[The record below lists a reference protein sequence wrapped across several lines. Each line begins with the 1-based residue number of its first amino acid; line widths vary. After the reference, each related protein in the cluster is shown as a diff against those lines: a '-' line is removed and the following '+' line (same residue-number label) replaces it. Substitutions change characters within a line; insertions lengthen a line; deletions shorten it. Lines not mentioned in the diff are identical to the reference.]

1 MCVCVCERERRI
13 SKKEEKGLKEELPP
27 KVLKGDLFIGM
38 SCRVSLQNE
47 KKIFERKK
55 NLREK
60 NNNQPLYF

>member
-1 MCVCVCERERRI
+1 MCVREREGRI
-13 SKKEEKGLKEELPP
+13 SKKEEKGLKDELPP

-55 NLREK
+55 I
-60 NNNQPLYF
+60 